1 MTSAPDPNLIAYGD
15 FFTADSEA
23 TMTSLGG
30 NDKTLEYHMSLLIL
44 SRDGSRRIKRVE
56 RLVFPNPLIF
66 PNYALLPPSLTN
78 PHADWPSLRYLAVNL
93 SVEAGQTKVMWNAGN
108 HRRGAPKMRGM
119 VDYYVP
125 YPPGRDD
132 SDLSSV
138 PVNQIPRC
146 IEMREALATAAHGW
160 DITWHSRYVYQDHLR
175 QQVTER
181 MIDGL
186 LVYANEKIDEL
197 LRVHDASLISSWKT
211 ALPIVEQ
218 LVKEICDLCTGD
230 PAIWARRMARNLDV
244 LQFSGRLQI
253 GDVPKI
259 ITATMPWTPGITLSQ
274 ATVPADVTNVN
285 LRREIIA
292 RWHDSN
298 RSTVE
303 SGLLRYYDEDMQ
315 RLEERDY
322 GYNTSHEHQL

>member
-1 MTSAPDPNLIAYGD
+1 MTTVPDPNLIDYGEII
-15 FFTADSEA
+15 TADSEVTIA
-23 TMTSLGG
+23 SLGG
-30 NDKTLEYHMSLLIL
+30 NDKTPESHMSLLIL

-56 RLVFPNPLIF
+56 RLVMPNPLIY
-66 PNYALLPPSLTN
+66 PNYSLLPISLTN
-78 PHADWPSLRYLAVNL
+78 PHAHWASLRYLVVNYAV
-93 SVEAGQTKVMWNAGN
+93 EDGQTKILWNAGN
-108 HRRGAPKMRGM
+108 HRRGAPKMREM
-119 VDYYVP
+119 VDLYAP

-132 SDLSSV
+132 SELSSV

-259 ITATMPWTPGITLSQ
+259 ITTTMPWTPGTSLAQ

-303 SGLLRYYDEDMQ
+303 SDLLRYYDEDMQ
-315 RLEERDY
+315 RLEERNY
-322 GYNTSHEHQL
+322 GYDTSHEHQL